1 MLTLQ
6 CDTILNINQLGM
18 IFFAYQQTLPPIW
31 LGIVSQ
37 QWKVWCYRTVP
48 SIMEG
53 TFIYGKQ
60 RLCLCLNKPMF

>member
-37 QWKVWCYRTVP
+37 QGKHLFNDRTVP
-48 SIMEG
+48 PLWVALL
-53 TFIYGKQ
+53 FIDIFCD
-60 RLCLCLNKPMF
+60 L